1 MTDIVSKLKDLNVQ
15 LLVTVAVLASLIA
28 TGTVVYH
35 HMEGWTWTTS
45 FYFTVCT
52 VTTVGYG
59 DVVPTTDSSRLFTAF
74 FALAG
79 VSAALAS
86 FGILGASY
94 LRRAQELVERVR
106 GPQ

>member
-1 MTDIVSKLKDLNVQ
+1 MSETASTLRRLNVQ
-15 LLVTVAVLASLIA
+15 LFVTVAALGGLLV

-35 HMEGWTWTTS
+35 SIEGWTWTTS

-52 VTTVGYG
+52 LTTVGYG

-79 VSAALAS
+79 VSVALAS
-86 FGILGASY
+86 FGIIGATY
-94 LRRAQELVERVR
+94 IRRGQEILETIR
-106 GPQ
+106 GPR